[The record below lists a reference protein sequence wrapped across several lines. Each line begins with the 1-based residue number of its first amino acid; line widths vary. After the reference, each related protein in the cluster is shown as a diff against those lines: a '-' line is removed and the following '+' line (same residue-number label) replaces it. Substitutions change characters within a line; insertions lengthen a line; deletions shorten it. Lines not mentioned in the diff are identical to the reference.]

1 MPLVKAS
8 INGRGTVIYL
18 LSNVTTGCVVS
29 VQYVCLH
36 TLLMLASSHRHIQVY
51 NSGIN
56 GVRESSTR
64 CNFRTH
70 MQIEKS
76 PADQENIFISLT
88 AGGANAHNQIHFICS
103 ALFFFFGCF
112 VSICSMCVVKL
123 MKVVFLICRCFFV
136 FAAR

>member
-1 MPLVKAS
+1 MCS
-8 INGRGTVIYL
+8 FSTVCM
-18 LSNVTTGCVVS
+18 SA
-29 VQYVCLH
+29 H
-36 TLLMLASSHRHIQVY
+36 PLLMLASSHRHIHVY

-123 MKVVFLICRCFFV
+123 MKVVFLIAGV
-136 FAAR
+136 FLYLQHVEFSRLP